1 MFETDTQGRFIPS
14 LNHWRTTHARR
25 SPVQVL
31 TNYCL
36 NSKSS
41 LTEQNLALWSSTI
54 TEGKIEDIEQVK
66 KVALISILKENY
78 QNYDQALLLL
88 NLEKLQTRRIDL
100 CLRFAK
106 KCLKNEK
113 SDSMF
118 PLNPGYDSRLRN
130 CHKFEVKFAH
140 NSRLMNSG
148 IPCLQRLL
156 NEDNKK
162 AG

>member
-54 TEGKIEDIEQVK
+54 TEGEIEDIEQVK
-66 KVALISILKENY
+66 KVALISILK
-78 QNYDQALLLL
+78 
-88 NLEKLQTRRIDL
+88 EKLQTRRIDL